1 MPKLG
6 PLVGALKLH
15 EIFIGEDGS
24 IKKKDLPNDT
34 FYKQVKIRE
43 TRIRRLESEQP
54 ELIERQPENVENEA
68 ALNAAFVE
76 GENELRRNRIMT
88 RAEIQDELEADND
101 MSEWSDNDDD

>member
-1 MPKLG
+1 MEKVVMTSAERQQKCRDKNPKK
-6 PLVGALKLH
+6 A
-15 EIFIGEDGS
+15 
-24 IKKKDLPNDT
+24 
-34 FYKQVKIRE
+34 
-43 TRIRRLESEQP
+43 